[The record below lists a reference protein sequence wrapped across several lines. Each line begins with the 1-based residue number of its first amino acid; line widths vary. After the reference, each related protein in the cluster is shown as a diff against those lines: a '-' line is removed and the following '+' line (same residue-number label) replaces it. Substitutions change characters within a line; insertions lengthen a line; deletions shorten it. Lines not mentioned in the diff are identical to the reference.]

1 MGSHRLSLELIERA
15 SQVIDPIFLNTSQ
28 FFCEPLSQA
37 LGVQLAIKIET
48 LNPVRCFKGR
58 GADFLVSQF
67 QEKTPIVCASA
78 GNFGQAI
85 AYACRK
91 HRIPLTVY
99 AGVTANPLKIE
110 RMQALGAKVI
120 LQGEDFDAAKQA
132 AREAATQHH
141 HRFVE
146 DGLEIET
153 LAGAGTMGLEWLQF
167 PEALDVLLIPLGN
180 GAMLNGV
187 ARVLKA
193 HRPQTQIVAVQAAG
207 ASAMT
212 ESWRSGQ
219 VVIHKQMQT
228 IADGIGVRV
237 PIPEALQDMEGLVDD
252 ALLVQEDNILKGMQ
266 LLHSHAGIVPEPS
279 AAVGVAV
286 ILENPTQFQGKRVG
300 TIICGGNLTKQ
311 RVKDWLL

>member
-15 SQVIDPIFLNTSQ
+15 SHVIDPVFLHTPQ
-28 FFCEPLSQA
+28 FVCEPLSQS

-91 HRIPLTVY
+91 HGIPLTVY

-132 AREAATQHH
+132 AREVAAQQHY
-141 HRFVE
+141 RFVE

-167 PEALDVLLIPLGN
+167 PEGLDVLLIPLGN

-187 ARVLKA
+187 ARVMKA
-193 HRPQTQIVAVQAAG
+193 YCPQTQIVAVQAAG
-207 ASAMT
+207 APAMID
-212 ESWRSGQ
+212 SWRSGQ
-219 VVIHKQMQT
+219 VVIHEQMQT

-237 PIPEALQDMEGLVDD
+237 PIPEALQDMTGLVDD
-252 ALLVQEDNILKGMQ
+252 ALLVQEDNILKGMR
-266 LLHSHAGIVPEPS
+266 LLHSHAGIIPEPS
-279 AAVGVAV
+279 AAVGVAA
-286 ILENPTQFQGKRVG
+286 ILENSTRFQNKRVG

-311 RVKDWLL
+311 QMKGWLF